1 MKRYAEIDKICLL
14 VSWLW
19 VGIMCD
25 LLNEEIVCILNSLFP
40 EQLQHNA
47 ISNIIIEDNPEN
59 TAEEADEEGSNG
71 EKPIWN

>member
-1 MKRYAEIDKICLL
+1 
-14 VSWLW
+14 
-19 VGIMCD
+19 MCD

-59 TAEEADEEGSNG
+59 TAEEADEEGNG

>member
-1 MKRYAEIDKICLL
+1 
-14 VSWLW
+14 
-19 VGIMCD
+19 MCD
-25 LLNEEIVCILNSLFP
+25 LLNEEIVCILNFLFP

-47 ISNIIIEDNPEN
+47 ISNIIIEDNHEN

>member
-1 MKRYAEIDKICLL
+1 MKRYAEIGKICLL

-59 TAEEADEEGSNG
+59 TAEEADEKGNG

>member
-1 MKRYAEIDKICLL
+1 M

-25 LLNEEIVCILNSLFP
+25 LLNEEILCVLNHLVP

-47 ISNIIIEDNPEN
+47 NIIIEDNPEN
-59 TAEEADEEGSNG
+59 TEEEADEEGSNG
-71 EKPIWN
+71 EKPDWN

>member
-1 MKRYAEIDKICLL
+1 
-14 VSWLW
+14 
-19 VGIMCD
+19 MCD
-25 LLNEEIVCILNSLFP
+25 LLHEEMVCILNSLFP

-47 ISNIIIEDNPEN
+47 ISNIIIEDNHEN